1 MAFWNT
7 ITSTTTSTGPSK
19 PETKPET
26 PAEAAPAKVPQSPTA
41 PAQPPPVRE
50 KENPMSMKREDAPL
64 SAGGPSDLLL
74 GQGAEFEGKLTF
86 AGTVRID
93 AKFKGS
99 IVTNDVLVVGEH
111 ARIDADIT
119 CGTVIVHG
127 EVNGNIKAKT
137 AVELHRP
144 ARVRG
149 NVETP
154 SLMLEKGVVFEGE
167 SRMGQQEK
175 AGTARSAPALSSATA
190 AAPAVG

>member
-7 ITSTTTSTGPSK
+7 TTGSTGTTPSTSTSTNR
-19 PETKPET
+19 PER
-26 PAEAAPAKVPQSPTA
+26 PAESAPAMVAQSPTA
-41 PAQPPPVRE
+41 PVQPPVRE
-50 KENPMSMKREDAPL
+50 KENPMAMKREEAPV
-64 SAGGPSDLLL
+64 SAGGASDLLL

-99 IVTNDVLVVGEH
+99 IITNDVLVVGEH

-119 CGTVIVHG
+119 CGTVVVHG

-137 AVELHRP
+137 AVELHHP

-149 NVETP
+149 NIETP
-154 SLMLEKGVVFEGE
+154 SLMLEKGVVFQGE
-167 SRMGQQEK
+167 SHMGQQDRG
-175 AGTARSAPALSSATA
+175 ASRSAPALSSATA
-190 AAPAVG
+190 AAPVAG

>member
-7 ITSTTTSTGPSK
+7 NTTTSTTPTPSTSK
-19 PETKPET
+19 VET
-26 PAEAAPAKVPQSPTA
+26 PAERTPARESSPPTA
-41 PAQPPPVRE
+41 PAPPQPAPQ
-50 KENPMSMKREDAPL
+50 KENPMSMKREEVPA

-99 IVTNDVLVVGEH
+99 IQTNDVLVVGEH

-127 EVNGNIKAKT
+127 EVNGNIKAKI
-137 AVELHRP
+137 AVELHHP

-154 SLMLEKGVVFEGE
+154 SLMLEKGVVFQGE
-167 SRMGQQEK
+167 SRMGPEK
-175 AGTARSAPALSSATA
+175 AGAARSAPALSSATA
-190 AAPAVG
+190 AAPAG